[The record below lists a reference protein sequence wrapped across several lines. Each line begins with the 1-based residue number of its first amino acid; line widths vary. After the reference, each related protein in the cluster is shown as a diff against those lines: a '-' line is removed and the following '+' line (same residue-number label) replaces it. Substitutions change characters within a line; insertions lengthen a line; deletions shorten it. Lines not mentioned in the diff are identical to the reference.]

1 LNIKETVL
9 EVTYSILPVTILVT
23 ILQFTIVKLP
33 LPVFMRFIG
42 GSVMVMSGLIL
53 FMIGVKAG
61 FIPVGEL
68 IGSALVRKGKLWL
81 ITVFGFILGFAVTVA
96 DPDVQIL
103 AKQVSDITKGE
114 IGRLLLIIPVA
125 IGLGIFLAIALT
137 RIFVNIP
144 IRYIF
149 IAGYSLV
156 FIIGIFAPTEY
167 FAVSFDA
174 GGVTTGPMI
183 VPFIV
188 ALGVGVTSVTSKKN
202 ASGDSFGL
210 LGLSCIGPILA
221 VLLLGVICK

>member
-1 LNIKETVL
+1 MNIKETVL
-9 EVTYSILPVTILVT
+9 EVVYSILPVTILVT
-23 ILQFTIVKLP
+23 VLQFTIVKLP
-33 LPVFMRFIG
+33 SSMFVKFIG
-42 GSVMVMSGLIL
+42 GSIMVMLGLIL

-68 IGSALVRKGKLWL
+68 IGSALVRKGKLRL
-81 ITVFGFILGFAVTVA
+81 IILFGFILGFVVTIA

-103 AKQVSDITKGE
+103 AKQVSDVSQGE

-125 IGLGIFLAIALT
+125 IGLGIFLAIAFT

-144 IRYIF
+144 IKYFF
-149 IAGYSLV
+149 IVGYSLA
-156 FIIGIFAPTEY
+156 FIIGIFAPSEY

-183 VPFIV
+183 VSFIV
-188 ALGVGVTSVTSKKN
+188 ALGVGVTSVTSKKGS
-202 ASGDSFGL
+202 SGDSFGL

-221 VLLLGVICK
+221 VLLLGVIGK

>member
-1 LNIKETVL
+1 MNIKETVL

>member
-1 LNIKETVL
+1 
-9 EVTYSILPVTILVT
+9 LVT